1 MAKKKTNTS
10 SVVYLDFDIGAC
22 HFETDKKMEEALSDI
37 VENVYMKSNGS
48 EIKGDIK
55 ATVLPLEFGNL

>member
-10 SVVYLDFDIGAC
+10 SVVYLDFDIDASR
-22 HFETDKKMEEALSDI
+22 FETDKKMEAALNDI

-48 EIKGDIK
+48 GIKGNIK
-55 ATVLPLEFGNL
+55 ATVLPFEFGNL